1 MHITDIPDPR
11 VASGQPDQTITISD
25 KPYTMHGSAIQ
36 RMELRLY
43 TNPDGWTITAFVKMD
58 GHTVE
63 TIYEE
68 GSGGRTPLQDAAEFL
83 ASTLGPAATILR
95 AAMILQAALDQSG

>member
-11 VASGQPDQTITISD
+11 VASGEPDQTITISD
-25 KPYTMHGSAIQ
+25 KPYTMYGSAIQ

-43 TNPDGWTITAFVKMD
+43 ANPDGWTITAYVEMD

-68 GSGGRTPLQDAAEFL
+68 GSGGDSPLQDAAEFL
-83 ASTLGPAATILR
+83 ASSLGPASTILR
-95 AAMILQAALDQSG
+95 AGIVLKAALDRP